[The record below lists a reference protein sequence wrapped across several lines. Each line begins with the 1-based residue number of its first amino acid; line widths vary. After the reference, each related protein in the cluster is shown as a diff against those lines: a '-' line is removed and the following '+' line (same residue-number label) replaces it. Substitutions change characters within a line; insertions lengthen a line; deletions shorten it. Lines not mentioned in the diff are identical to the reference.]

1 MGPYISEGG
10 EMDQFLSDDFCV
22 VFENKEPSSFR
33 KVNVT

>member
-22 VFENKEPSSFR
+22 VLRIKNLQALGKL
-33 KVNVT
+33 T